1 MRTGDNV
8 VVPTRRSWI
17 RCGISEPVTKTS
29 RSETF
34 SSFKVWPAGV
44 PASEEVTDRRNR
56 DAITNNIGV
65 FTATKYTERVSCAI
79 SITLPNC
86 TRSAAEDGGSYNHE
100 FNVQPVHRGGWNPN
114 SACRSPQ
121 SQCTNQSFSIDP
133 FSAAASASALSTLS
147 FKQ

>member
-17 RCGISEPVTKTS
+17 RCGSSEPVTKTS

-56 DAITNNIGV
+56 DAITNNIGA

-100 FNVQPVHRGGWNPN
+100 FKRSTGSLWRAEAELGLQVSPEPIYEPVLLDRSIFSGGQ
-114 SACRSPQ
+114 R
-121 SQCTNQSFSIDP
+121 FR
-133 FSAAASASALSTLS
+133 FVHVVV
-147 FKQ
+147 